1 MEPNPSPFITKVDAL
16 KGIPQLTG
24 LEGIFSKVIS
34 YALAFSGIVLF
45 IMLIIGG
52 FKIMTASGDPKEA
65 EAAKKTLTSAITG
78 IVLLILSFM
87 ILKLIEKLTGVTLTT
102 FSIVGK

>member
-1 MEPNPSPFITKVDAL
+1 MEPNPSPFITKVNAL
-16 KGIPQLTG
+16 DGIPQLTG

-65 EAAKKTLTSAITG
+65 EAAKKTLTSAIVG